1 MNLSVASSMSH
12 FLKISIFTIGGW
24 IILNS
29 SGHHPTLASL
39 PGESLHGGARE
50 LTPTQKNE
58 EVNLPLPPVEISQE
72 SAPPPFLISQ
82 ATSELRV
89 GVGDRLGIQF
99 LTSPQYNTEAILQPM
114 GSIELIGVGNLFILG
129 MTLEQVEGAIAQ
141 VYQSAQLLENPPVR
155 VTLLERPRAT
165 VPSLDPLPT
174 LREER
179 LEDPYTLG
187 AGDQISIEIFQV
199 PQYSGQHEILVN
211 GMVNLPQ
218 LGSLSLQGMT
228 LEEASQAIANAY
240 ENRRIL
246 RQPQVTIRLL
256 NTRSVRVSLAGEV
269 NRPGSYTM
277 ERQGSL
283 FPTLT
288 QALNTA
294 GGITQLA
301 NLSAVEIRRPQRN
314 APDKIIRA
322 NLWDFVQQGNRANDP
337 TLRDGDTIFLP
348 TVTETNLAEMSRIPT
363 ISFNANAERP
373 LNIVVI
379 GEVFRPGPYT
389 VTGAARTG
397 AAGLPG
403 GGGMAGVP
411 PTVTRAIQVAGGIKP
426 QADIRRIQIR
436 RRTNLE
442 EERIVEVNLWELLRE
457 GDSLQD
463 VVLQEGDTVFVP
475 IAPELNPEEAIQ
487 IAEASFSPDTIGVR
501 VVGEIR
507 GNGALR
513 IPPNTPLNQAIVEAG
528 GFNIRAHTRSVELVR
543 LNPNGTVTRRT
554 IEIDF
559 GAPINDDN
567 NPALRNNDVILVR
580 RSTLA
585 TVSDTLSEIT
595 RPLDQT
601 LGLFLFPLR
610 IFNIFN

>member
-1 MNLSVASSMSH
+1 M
-12 FLKISIFTIGGW
+12 
-24 IILNS
+24 LNS
-29 SGHHPTLASL
+29 SGSNSTLASL
-39 PGESLHGGARE
+39 LGDSLFVKRCVANGGQ
-50 LTPTQKNE
+50 T
-58 EVNLPLPPVEISQE
+58 LPCSPFPVPRSLFKEF
-72 SAPPPFLISQ
+72 APPQFLMSQ

-99 LTSPQYNTEAILQPM
+99 LTAPQYSTEAILQPM
-114 GSIELIGVGNLFILG
+114 GSIELIGIGNLFILG
-129 MTLEQVEGAIAQ
+129 MTLEQVEEAIAQ
-141 VYQSAQLLENPPVR
+141 VYQSAQLLDNPPVS

-165 VPSLDPLPT
+165 VQAFPLTNDPVPT
-174 LREER
+174 PPHA
-179 LEDPYTLG
+179 EDPYTLG

-218 LGSLSLQGMT
+218 VGSLSLQGMT
-228 LEEASQAIANAY
+228 LEEASRAIANAY

-246 RQPQVTIRLL
+246 RSPQVTVRLL

-301 NLSAVEIRRPQRN
+301 DLGAVEIRRPQRN

-322 NLWDFVQQGNRANDP
+322 DLWDFVQQGNRANDP

-348 TVTETNLAEMSRIPT
+348 TVSETNLAQMSRIPT

-403 GGGMAGVP
+403 GGGMSGVP

-442 EERIVEVNLWELLRE
+442 EERIVEVNLWELLRA

-475 IAPELNPEEAIQ
+475 LAPELNPEEAIQ

-554 IEIDF
+554 IDIDF

-585 TVSDTLSEIT
+585 SISDTLSEIT